1 MLSTELVP
9 LDPKKIVEISSDS
22 DSQHSQKEAEKDQI
36 QTEKKSPLKNS
47 HYRVKSL
54 QSFDTLKIEIENS
67 DDKMENPENLYAR

>member
-36 QTEKKSPLKNS
+36 QTEKKSP
-47 HYRVKSL
+47 
-54 QSFDTLKIEIENS
+54 
-67 DDKMENPENLYAR
+67 